1 MTQEDKEYRQG
12 RSKEQEQVNTT
23 AALVATTGL
32 ALIILFLTIS
42 NIIKH
47 GI

>member
-1 MTQEDKEYRQG
+1 MTQEDRKYRQG
-12 RSKEQEQVNTT
+12 RSKEQEQANTT
-23 AALVATTGL
+23 AALVAASGL

>member
-1 MTQEDKEYRQG
+1 MTEEDKKYRQG
-12 RSKEQEQVNTT
+12 RSKEQELVNTT
-23 AALVATTGL
+23 AALVAASGL
-32 ALIILFLTIS
+32 ALIILFVTIS

>member
-1 MTQEDKEYRQG
+1 MTEEDKKYRQG
-12 RSKEQEQVNTT
+12 RSKEQELANTT
-23 AALVATTGL
+23 AALIAASGL

-42 NIIKH
+42 NIVKY

>member
-1 MTQEDKEYRQG
+1 MTEEDKTYRQG
-12 RSKEQEQVNTT
+12 RSKEQEQANTT
-23 AALVATTGL
+23 VALIATTGL
-32 ALIILFLTIS
+32 ALLILVLTIS